1 MKQLDQETRAHEEF
15 RLRLDRHMQ
24 IALAELATR
33 KDVAH
38 AQDEVLAQAM
48 ANAKINIVGGDG
60 EFFQRF
66 VHAVSLG
73 SALDGAIGQSE
84 TAQKLFSGYL
94 DGSQSFTH
102 DVKSVLS
109 KPAIDS
115 EAMKNLSI
123 TAVLSQMLSKMED
136 GQRTKMQNLIVKAKE
151 LGL

>member
-1 MKQLDQETRAHEEF
+1 MEGTPREHEEF
-15 RLRLDRHMQ
+15 RLNLERQKEVQLAAIEAQ
-24 IALAELATR
+24 KVLAEHQ
-33 KDVAH
+33 AH
-38 AQDEVLAQAM
+38 VLAA
-48 ANAKINIVGGDG
+48 ALEHAKINIVGGDG

-94 DGSQSFTH
+94 DGSQSFTD